1 MHLTGSQFMADY
13 RQRLPE
19 TRDLGEAFAQLLRR
33 AYGQTP
39 KSVAIEVD
47 LDPRAARN
55 ALEGKAGAPII
66 TKSLLARQKAGDDH
80 YELWLALGQMLF
92 GETLD
97 EYEERKLQRLIEST
111 QNAKTIAE
119 ARAERRRA
127 LDRRASAAID
137 EWRSEDDRDE
147 RRAS

>member
-1 MHLTGSQFMADY
+1 MADY
-13 RQRLPE
+13 RQRLPR
-19 TRDLGEAFAQLLRR
+19 TRDLADAFAQLLRN

-39 KSVAIEVD
+39 KSVAVETD

-55 ALEGKAGAPII
+55 ALEGKAGVPVI

-92 GETLD
+92 GEALD
-97 EYEERKLQRLIEST
+97 QYEERKLRRLIEST
-111 QNAKTIAE
+111 ENARTIAE

-127 LDRRASAAID
+127 LGRRASAAVA
-137 EWRSEDDRDE
+137 EWHREDAGDR
-147 RRAS
+147 RRTS